1 MMSLWAWFNSSIS
14 VKFRNKFEHE
24 LTQTH
29 KTHAK
34 DTWKSLLL
42 RVNLELQTVFLF
54 HHLLGTRTKNAVI
67 LDIAQKVGESIQ
79 YTGIHFLF
87 AANNY
92 FGERNWFSHYYKVRA
107 RISVL
112 IFTEFE
118 FFFCTHFAIC
128 VFRQFSAKC
137 THTRATEKEKKKKW
151 LKIELKKNKRAYLV
165 SNRVMIAP

>member
-29 KTHAK
+29 KPHAK

-42 RVNLELQTVFLF
+42 RVNLEFQTIFLF

-67 LDIAQKVGESIQ
+67 LDIAQKVDESIQ

-118 FFFCTHFAIC
+118 FFS
-128 VFRQFSAKC
+128 V
-137 THTRATEKEKKKKW
+137 HTLRFVCFGNLVRNARIHEPQRKRR
-151 LKIELKKNKRAYLV
+151 KKNDWKL
-165 SNRVMIAP
+165 N